1 MRFMVM
7 VMLDAKAQKDY
18 EAGYMGDPEMYAEMG
33 KYNDELLKAGIMG
46 AGDGLHPTSQGARI
60 EFGDGGPTVIDGPFP
75 ESKELLGGYWIFET
89 KSKQEAVDWA
99 RRAPM
104 QKGDVLV
111 IRRIMEMDEFEGKL
125 RESYERGA
133 GQDA

>member
-1 MRFMVM
+1 MRFLVM
-7 VMLDAKAQKDY
+7 VMLTGDEKDRY
-18 EAGYMGDPEMYAEMG
+18 ETGYMGEPEMYAEMG
-33 KYNDELLKAGIMG
+33 KYNEELVKAGVMK

-60 EFGDGGPTVIDGPFP
+60 EFGGGSPTVTDGPFA

-89 KSKQEAVDWA
+89 ASRQEAVDWA

-111 IRRIMEMDEFEGKL
+111 LRRIMEMDEFTPEQQQ
-125 RESYERGA
+125 A
-133 GQDA
+133 GGFAQQ

>member
-1 MRFMVM
+1 
-7 VMLDAKAQKDY
+7 
-18 EAGYMGDPEMYAEMG
+18 
-33 KYNDELLKAGIMG
+33 MG

-60 EFGDGGPTVIDGPFP
+60 EFGGGSPTVTDGPFA

-89 KSKQEAVDWA
+89 ASRQEAVDWA

-111 IRRIMEMDEFEGKL
+111 LRRIMEMDEFTPEQQQ
-125 RESYERGA
+125 A
-133 GQDA
+133 GGFAQP

>member
-1 MRFMVM
+1 MRFLVM
-7 VMLDAKAQKDY
+7 VMLTGDEKDRY
-18 EAGYMGDPEMYAEMG
+18 ETGYMGEPEMYAEMG
-33 KYNDELLKAGIMG
+33 KYNEELVKAGVMG

-60 EFGDGGPTVIDGPFP
+60 EFGGGSPTVTDGPFP

-89 KSKQEAVDWA
+89 ASRQEAIDWA

-111 IRRIMEMDEFEGKL
+111 LRRIMEMDEFTPEQQ
-125 RESYERGA
+125 EA
-133 GQDA
+133 GGFAPQ

>member
-1 MRFMVM
+1 MRFLVM
-7 VMLDAKAQKDY
+7 VMLTGDEKDRY
-18 EAGYMGDPEMYAEMG
+18 ETGYMGEPEMYAEMG
-33 KYNDELLKAGIMG
+33 KYNEELVKAGVMR

-60 EFGDGGPTVIDGPFP
+60 EFGGGSPTVTDGPFA

-89 KSKQEAVDWA
+89 ASKQEAVDWA

-111 IRRIMEMDEFEGKL
+111 LRRIMEMDEFTPEQQQ
-125 RESYERGA
+125 A
-133 GQDA
+133 GGFAQP

>member
-1 MRFMVM
+1 MRFLVM
-7 VMLDAKAQKDY
+7 VMLTGDEKDRY
-18 EAGYMGDPEMYAEMG
+18 ETGYMGEPEMYAEMG
-33 KYNDELLKAGIMG
+33 KYNEELVKAGVMG

-60 EFGDGGPTVIDGPFP
+60 EFGGGGATVTDGPFP

-89 KSKQEAVDWA
+89 ASKQEAIDWA

-111 IRRIMEMDEFEGKL
+111 LRRIMEADEFTPEQQ
-125 RESYERGA
+125 EA
-133 GQDA
+133 GGFAQQ

>member
-1 MRFMVM
+1 MRFLVM
-7 VMLDAKAQKDY
+7 VMLTGDEKDRY
-18 EAGYMGDPEMYAEMG
+18 ETGYMGEPEMYAEMG
-33 KYNDELLKAGIMG
+33 KYNEELVKAGVMG

-60 EFGDGGPTVIDGPFP
+60 EFGGGSPTVTDGPFA

-89 KSKQEAVDWA
+89 ASRQEAVDWA

-111 IRRIMEMDEFEGKL
+111 LRRIMEMDEFTPEQQQ
-125 RESYERGA
+125 A
-133 GQDA
+133 GGFAQP

>member
-1 MRFMVM
+1 MRFLVM
-7 VMLDAKAQKDY
+7 VMLTGDEKDRY
-18 EAGYMGDPEMYAEMG
+18 ETGYMGEPEMYAEMG
-33 KYNDELLKAGIMG
+33 KYNEELMKAGVMG

-60 EFGDGGPTVIDGPFP
+60 EFGGGSPTVTDGPFA

-89 KSKQEAVDWA
+89 ASRQEAVDWA

-111 IRRIMEMDEFEGKL
+111 LRRIMEMDEFTPEQQQ
-125 RESYERGA
+125 A
-133 GQDA
+133 GGFAQP

>member
-1 MRFMVM
+1 MRFLVM
-7 VMLDAKAQKDY
+7 VMLTGDEKDRY
-18 EAGYMGDPEMYAEMG
+18 ETGYMGEPEMYAEMG
-33 KYNDELLKAGIMG
+33 KYNEELVKAGVMG

-60 EFGDGGPTVIDGPFP
+60 EFGGGSPTVTDGPFP

-89 KSKQEAVDWA
+89 ASRQEAIDWA

-111 IRRIMEMDEFEGKL
+111 LRRIMEADEFTPEQQ
-125 RESYERGA
+125 EA
-133 GQDA
+133 GGFAPQ

>member
-1 MRFMVM
+1 MRFLVM
-7 VMLDAKAQKDY
+7 VMLTGDEKDRY
-18 EAGYMGDPEMYAEMG
+18 ETGYMGEPEIYAEMG
-33 KYNDELLKAGIMG
+33 KYNEELVKAGVMK

-60 EFGDGGPTVIDGPFP
+60 EFAGGSPTVTDGPFA

-89 KSKQEAVDWA
+89 ASRQEAVDWA

-111 IRRIMEMDEFEGKL
+111 LRRIMEMDEFTPEQQQ
-125 RESYERGA
+125 A
-133 GQDA
+133 GGFAQP

>member
-1 MRFMVM
+1 MRFLVM
-7 VMLDAKAQKDY
+7 VMLTGDEKDRY
-18 EAGYMGDPEMYAEMG
+18 ETGYMGEPEMYAEMG
-33 KYNDELLKAGIMG
+33 KYNEELVKAGVMG

-60 EFGDGGPTVIDGPFP
+60 EFGGGSPTVTDGPFA

-89 KSKQEAVDWA
+89 ASKQEAVDWA

-111 IRRIMEMDEFEGKL
+111 LRRIMEMDEFTPEQQQ
-125 RESYERGA
+125 A
-133 GQDA
+133 GGFAQP

>member
-1 MRFMVM
+1 MRFLVM
-7 VMLDAKAQKDY
+7 VMLTGDEKDRY
-18 EAGYMGDPEMYAEMG
+18 ETGYMGEPEMYAEMG
-33 KYNDELLKAGIMG
+33 KYNEELVKAGVMR

-60 EFGDGGPTVIDGPFP
+60 EFGGGSPTVTDGPFA

-89 KSKQEAVDWA
+89 ASRQEAVDWA

-111 IRRIMEMDEFEGKL
+111 LRRIMEMDEFTPEQQQ
-125 RESYERGA
+125 A
-133 GQDA
+133 GGFAQP